1 MTFDE
6 WVEKFAVE
14 TTDADYTEL
23 ELSRAWDAG
32 FKEACRRYN
41 LREDPEEYQ
50 VSQGFDEYPYY
61 GENNPPVGE
70 LK

>member
-1 MTFDE
+1 MTFDDWWWSE
-6 WVEKFAVE
+6 FDPSAFSPLDMGDMKKA
-14 TTDADYTEL
+14 Y
-23 ELSRAWDAG
+23 DAG